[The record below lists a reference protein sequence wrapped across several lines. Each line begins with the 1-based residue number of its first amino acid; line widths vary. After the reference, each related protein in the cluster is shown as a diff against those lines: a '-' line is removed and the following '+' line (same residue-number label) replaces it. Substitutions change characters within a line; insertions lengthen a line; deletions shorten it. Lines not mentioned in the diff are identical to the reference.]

1 MMLDFEA
8 ETRHKKVIN
17 GIRNKWR
24 IVSSKYSQKIKTIK
38 IENMKADKKRQN
50 DFKKRYKAKEL
61 AIQNQLE
68 LNRSEKLEEKKKR
81 MEFLKKKNEE
91 VGKNLKRFHQKLEEE
106 RLKVEE
112 NTMKKSNNII
122 LI

>member
-24 IVSSKYSQKIKTIK
+24 IASSKYSEKIKSIK
-38 IENMKADKKRQN
+38 IENKKADKKKQI
-50 DFKKRYKAKEL
+50 DFKKRYKAKDL
-61 AIQNQLE
+61 AIKNQLE
-68 LNRSEKLEEKKKR
+68 LNKFAKIEEKNKR
-81 MEFLKKKNEE
+81 AEYFRKKNEN
-91 VGKNLKRFHQKLEEE
+91 VGKNLELHNKEIELE

-112 NTMKKSNNII
+112 NTMKKSN
-122 LI
+122 

>member
-8 ETRHKKVIN
+8 ESRHKKVLN

-24 IVSSKYSQKIKTIK
+24 NISSKYSQKIKAIK
-38 IENMKADKKRQN
+38 VENKKADKKRLN

-61 AIQNQLE
+61 SIKNQLE
-68 LNRSEKLEEKKKR
+68 LNKLGRIEEKNKRSE
-81 MEFLKKKNEE
+81 FFKKKNEGVE
-91 VGKNLKRFHQKLEEE
+91 KNLEIFHKKLEEE

-112 NTMKKSNNII
+112 STMKKSN
-122 LI
+122 